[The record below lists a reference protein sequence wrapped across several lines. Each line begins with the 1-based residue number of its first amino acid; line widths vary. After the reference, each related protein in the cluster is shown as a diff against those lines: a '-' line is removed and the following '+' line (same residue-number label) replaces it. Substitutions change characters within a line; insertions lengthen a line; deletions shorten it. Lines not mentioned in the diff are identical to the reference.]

1 MQVIFL
7 KQQKSFKNH
16 LWHLFSP
23 KKDNFWWFS
32 ATKIVIFRWYD
43 DSWSQKES
51 NCFKT
56 FFWSQK
62 SAKIGDF
69 GHPESSNCPGE
80 KKKKKKGKKGGKNAD
95 WEIRKKKVQQSAKC
109 VNSTKGIKMYK
120 KVQKKEKSAKKWIK
134 WFKTMVKMLN
144 STKKCY
150 ISCLRNW
157 DNFSK

>member
-1 MQVIFL
+1 MQDIFL
-7 KQQKSFKNH
+7 KQKKSSKNH

-95 WEIRKKKVQQSAKC
+95 WEIRKKKCKMCKYYKRHKNVQKSSK
-109 VNSTKGIKMYK
+109 KGKNCK
-120 KVQKKEKSAKKWIK
+120 KVKQMI
-134 WFKTMVKMLN
+134 
-144 STKKCY
+144 
-150 ISCLRNW
+150 
-157 DNFSK
+157 